1 MCHVKL
7 QLEASTLAKT
17 SVTRRLIVACTNVI
31 KFAMPESAVHALY
44 PNHRTVSAAR
54 RLRLCF
60 AVSPKSLAKRSVE
73 EFSTALITLVTK
85 FATMENVCPVKKI
98 PHE

>member
-17 SVTRRLIVACTNVI
+17 SVTRRSIVACINAN
-31 KFAMPESAVHALY
+31 KFAMPESAVHALFQNY
-44 PNHRTVSAAR
+44 RTVSVVR
-54 RLRLCF
+54 RPRLCF
-60 AVSPKSLAKRSVE
+60 VVSPKSRVVRSVE

-85 FATMENVCPVKKI
+85 FAMMENVYPVKKI